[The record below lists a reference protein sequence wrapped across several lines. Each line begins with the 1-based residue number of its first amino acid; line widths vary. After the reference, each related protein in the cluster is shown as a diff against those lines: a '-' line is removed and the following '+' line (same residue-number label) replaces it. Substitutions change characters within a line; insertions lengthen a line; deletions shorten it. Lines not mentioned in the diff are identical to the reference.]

1 VARLS
6 PLDPGLPKEP
16 EPPADP
22 LQGAERAFEEHEAEM
37 VEELI
42 ALAERGLPENATV
55 GEAVIEMR
63 RAMREDPEAQEL
75 VHRLVAMI
83 LFDGG
88 RVAMNW
94 GQWAR
99 ANRPPE

>member
-1 VARLS
+1 M
-6 PLDPGLPKEP
+6 DPGVPRDP
-16 EPPADP
+16 ETPADP

-88 RVAMNW
+88 QVAMNW

-99 ANRPPE
+99 ANRLPPE

>member
-1 VARLS
+1 V
-6 PLDPGLPKEP
+6 DPDVPKEP
-16 EPPADP
+16 EAAPNP